1 MNIPK
6 ELKYTKTHEWVKEE
20 DDMLLIGLTDYAQY
34 ELGDLVFLNLPEIG
48 DDVESNEVFGDVESV
63 KAVSDIMSPATGI
76 VEDINQVLFDQPE
89 LINQDPYNAWLIKI
103 KEVKEVN
110 ELMDAE
116 AYIAFLATL

>member
-103 KEVKEVN
+103 KEVKDVN

>member
-116 AYIAFLATL
+116 AYIAFLASL

>member
-20 DDMLLIGLTDYAQY
+20 EDMLLIGLTDYAQY

-116 AYIAFLATL
+116 AYIAFLASL